1 MSARAQKR
9 HCRVE
14 GCRAWAMRGKEYCA
28 AHRYADARARRR
40 PPQPVDR
47 QPADRQPA
55 ARQGEREAAPTD
67 QVSAGEALQRL
78 RVLIERLAH
87 EPLEDLA
94 VLEQELRNLFTVRA
108 LFLRWLEPG
117 RDEEP
122 EGVDAAQF
130 LRTWNDSSTR
140 VMQLLRT
147 RRQLAGNQEGEW
159 GPFMRDVFD
168 ALEGRVPIF
177 QQEGEA
183 QGATAPPAEEEG
195 DRALNARP
203 VK

>member
-1 MSARAQKR
+1 MSRNPQKKR
-9 HCRVE
+9 CRVE

-40 PPQPVDR
+40 PSQPAERQPPVDR
-47 QPADRQPA
+47 
-55 ARQGEREAAPTD
+55 GEREPAPTG

-78 RVLIERLAH
+78 RALIERLAQ

-94 VLEQELRNLFTVRA
+94 VLDQELRNLFTVRA
-108 LFLRWLEPG
+108 LFLRWLQPG
-117 RDEEP
+117 QDEEP

-159 GPFMRDVFD
+159 GPFMQDVFD
-168 ALEGRVPIF
+168 ALEERVPIF

-195 DRALNARP
+195 DSALDARP
-203 VK
+203 VKGPS